1 MADHFVYKLIAP
13 RPTFPAD
20 ITAAEAEIMGRHSV
34 YWRALLDEGRVV
46 VFGPVAD
53 PAGVWGL
60 AVVAAATA
68 DEVRALGVEDPAVAS
83 GLATFEVYPMATS
96 IVRP

>member
-20 ITAAEAEIMGRHSV
+20 ITNAETEIMGRHSV

-53 PAGVWGL
+53 PAGAWGL

-68 DEVRALGVEDPAVAS
+68 DEVRALGPEDPAVAS
-83 GLATFEVYPMATS
+83 GMTTFEVYPMPTS
-96 IVRP
+96 VVRP

>member
-20 ITAAEAEIMGRHSV
+20 ITAAEAEIIGRHAA
-34 YWRALLDEGRVV
+34 YWRGLVDAGRVV

-53 PAGVWGL
+53 PAGTWGL
-60 AVVAAATA
+60 AVVTAATA
-68 DEVRALGVEDPAVAS
+68 DEVRGLGAEDPAVAS
-83 GLATFEVYPMATS
+83 GLATFEVYPMPTS
-96 IVRP
+96 VVRP